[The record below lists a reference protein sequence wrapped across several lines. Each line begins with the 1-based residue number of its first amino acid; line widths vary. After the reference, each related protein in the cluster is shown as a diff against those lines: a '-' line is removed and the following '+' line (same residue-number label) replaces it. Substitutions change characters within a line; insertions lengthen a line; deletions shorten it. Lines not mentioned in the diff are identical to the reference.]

1 MESAFLHLNDTEI
14 FCNTR
19 KNLSKFYNHTRLIF
33 MPAEILVYGKWY
45 FYRELFVASRYT
57 L

>member
-1 MESAFLHLNDTEI
+1 MLSAFLHLNDTEI

-33 MPAEILVYGKWY
+33 MPAEIPVYGKWY